1 MSDNTVNHPIESWL
15 PTDVWDLIASLLDN
29 DELARFRQVC
39 KLFYS
44 IGSQAMVLQPIY
56 NRLFAID
63 KTLPADLQAAAEQAD
78 KTPFAFLKDT
88 FEKMQ
93 AGQQQEIAYLTQH
106 HAVRMA
112 APAHAIVLQQNT
124 SVTLKS
130 LEAKHALLD
139 AVNSEIVTTHINI
152 AIDSHRDSTKLNL
165 NHAHITRLPITLSK
179 AASYAHFWQNLTQL
193 YCVDNQLTALNA
205 QGLAALQVLYCQ
217 KNQLTALNVQGLAAL
232 HVLLCDN
239 NQLTALNVQ
248 GLAALRTLDCDNN
261 QLTALNLQGLAALHN
276 LHCSKNPLTDL
287 NLTGVQ
293 AAEVKNK
300 YTEIERS
307 LLFKQL
313 NQASSTEAR
322 LAIIA
327 RLGAD
332 YTYKNC
338 FYYCPVYAA
347 TLFMIN
353 SAHQTYNLALSYLSN
368 LSLTPAYL
376 RSYGA
381 QQKIPLDEEK
391 TQDDNQIEQKENSSA
406 TQEKEQSNEPEAKRR
421 KKS

>member
-63 KTLPADLQAAAEQAD
+63 KTLPADLQAAAEQAG

-93 AGQQQEIAYLTQH
+93 AGQQQEIAYLTKH

-112 APAHAIVLQQNT
+112 APAHAAVLQQNT

-332 YTYKNC
+332 YTYQNYIHGYPESTEK
-338 FYYCPVYAA
+338 
-347 TLFMIN
+347 LFIIDTER
-353 SAHQTYNLALSYLSN
+353 QVYNLALSALSD
-368 LSLTPAYL
+368 LSLTPTYL
-376 RSYGA
+376 PSSGAGNNASNA
-381 QQKIPLDEEK
+381 QQEEPRDK
-391 TQDDNQIEQKENSSA
+391 EKKQDDNPSAAPDKE
-406 TQEKEQSNEPEAKRR
+406 KGDEPEAKRR
-421 KKS
+421 KNS